1 VLVSAPTLV
10 GWVGLKVGEAD
21 DDDDDD
27 DDEYPGYG
35 QLLVIHGYPW
45 IVSVF
50 FWLFRC
56 EMTVVFT
63 VVCSCLH
70 EWTLEDY
77 LQLQRCD
84 FFIA

>member
-1 VLVSAPTLV
+1 MMMMMMMMMTTC
-10 GWVGLKVGEAD
+10 
-21 DDDDDD
+21 
-27 DDEYPGYG
+27 DEYPGYG

-70 EWTLEDY
+70 EWALEDY

-84 FFIA
+84 FFHSLVR